1 MSTSFDDPSP
11 TVAKETP
18 RLSQLQPEMAASSLS
33 RIYTLFLQGF
43 EVIHLYLLPLFEK
56 YAEYFAGEI
65 TFEEMA

>member
-1 MSTSFDDPSP
+1 MSMSLDDPPP

-18 RLSQLQPEMAASSLS
+18 RLTQLQPEMAASSLS

-56 YAEYFAGEI
+56 NAEYFAGEI